1 MFRVSVVN
9 VVLLLVALHGTSSAD
24 VYYKDKYLYASDK
37 SYTTE
42 KEAKEHGVTHLKH
55 AYGRYYDADKYN
67 IQIIII

>member
-1 MFRVSVVN
+1 M
-9 VVLLLVALHGTSSAD
+9 TYKYT